1 MVSLMH
7 LGSLSFQSFAVGN
20 DLATTPSATA
30 KASTLDVY
38 MKNNVNKKEQ
48 TPTEGGELV
57 KNSCSVQP
65 SHSRKRQLRQTSI
78 LA

>member
-57 KNSCSVQP
+57 KNCSTPHPPPPPP
-65 SHSRKRQLRQTSI
+65 SIKV
-78 LA
+78 AE

>member
-57 KNSCSVQP
+57 KFQ
-65 SHSRKRQLRQTSI
+65 RQKGCFQS
-78 LA
+78 